1 MATGECKVVLPHD
14 GPVMAGDLSPDGTRF
29 VTGGQDN
36 IVRVWNAVAG
46 ELAYPPIKV
55 HTKQVVDVR
64 FSPDGRRFAS
74 ASFDGTARVWDT
86 ATGREIGQPRGTI
99 ALLRKPCSAPMA
111 LRLATTSE
119 DNTARIWDV
128 ATGQAV
134 APTLA
139 HPAWPHDAE
148 FSQDGTRLLTA
159 MRRSAARFWN
169 AQTGQPISPFITHPS
184 GRVLQ
189 ASFTAD
195 DSHFITCTSDGGL
208 FFWPIPFNDRPSA
221 DLIRLAE
228 VYQGWRIDSFG
239 GFSTIP
245 ADEFRI
251 LWDDMH
257 ERYPFDFAVSAES
270 RRLWHWKEMKSALK
284 EGKVYGAS
292 FHAFHLGD
300 GR

>member
-1 MATGECKVVLPHD
+1 
-14 GPVMAGDLSPDGTRF
+14 MAGDLSPDGARF
-29 VTGGQDN
+29 VTGGQNN
-36 IVRVWNAVAG
+36 IVRVWNAVTG
-46 ELAYPPIKV
+46 ELAAPPIAV
-55 HTKQVVDVR
+55 HTSQVVDVR

-86 ATGREIGQPRGTI
+86 ATGREVGQPR
-99 ALLRKPCSAPMA
+99 RHDSAITKAMFSA
-111 LRLATTSE
+111 DGARLATTSE

-128 ATGQAV
+128 ATGQPV

-139 HPAWPHDAE
+139 HPAWTLDAE

-159 MRRSAARFWN
+159 MRRTAARFWN
-169 AQTGQPISPFITHPS
+169 AQTGQPISPFIAHNS

-195 DSHFITCTSDGGL
+195 ESHFITCTTDGGV
-208 FFWPIPFNDRPSA
+208 FFWPIPFDDRPSA

-245 ADEFRI
+245 ADEFRAI
-251 LWDDMH
+251 WDDMH
-257 ERYPFDFAVSAES
+257 ERYPADFAVSTAS
-270 RRLWHWKEMKSALK
+270 RRAWHWKEMKAALK
-284 EGKVYGAS
+284 EGKVYGAL
-292 FHAFHLGD
+292 FHGWVAMQLN
-300 GR
+300 